1 MVYWIFLGVARI
13 AKVTGME
20 AAYQVYQKTCVLAE
34 LIGQNCMLV
43 TDEDCEVI
51 AEYKYEEE

>member
-1 MVYWIFLGVARI
+1 MVYWIFLGVAPI

-20 AAYQVYQKTCVLAE
+20 AAYHKTCVLAE

-43 TDEDCEVI
+43 TDEDGEVI
-51 AEYKYEEE
+51 AEYKEED